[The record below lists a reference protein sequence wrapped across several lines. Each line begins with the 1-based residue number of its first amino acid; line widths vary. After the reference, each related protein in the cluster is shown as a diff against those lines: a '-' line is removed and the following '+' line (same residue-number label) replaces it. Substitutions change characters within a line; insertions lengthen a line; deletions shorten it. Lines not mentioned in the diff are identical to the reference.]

1 MQSLNNWCKL
11 IGNRLCKCFLCLIL
25 FVPPVLAQT
34 SKVKELEQKLK
45 QNMPDTAR
53 LHLLQQVTEAY
64 SSVDPK
70 KKFYYANIYK
80 ELAQKLNNNEAV
92 ADSYVNM
99 GIAYGI
105 QSRLDSALYYFE
117 VAYTQ
122 SQKVKYQLGMGRSLA
137 CMAYAYDRL
146 DDEQESIKYNIKA
159 LDIYKRINYS
169 RGINQCLVN
178 IGSIYYDMKQ
188 YSLAES
194 YFQQALKS
202 YTAAN
207 DKAGVGSV
215 LYELGNCYQAIG
227 QFAKALTHLNQSLEI
242 RESVGDIN
250 GGSLSRKGLG
260 RLYYKLKQ
268 YNEALKHL
276 NIAIKGFQTLHDKF
290 EEATSHTMV
299 ADVYLA
305 MKQDKYAE
313 EHALIALELAQAAQS
328 KIALADALQKLV
340 AVYKM
345 RKQVDKAFEYQSKYV
360 ANQDSI
366 QAENAIKNV
375 TLSEFNRIRVENAEL
390 AKDNNIIT
398 KQNTDYLSRLNKY
411 SSVMVIVIVILAS
424 VVLLLFLQY
433 KRNLEK
439 QAANKLLTQ
448 QKTEIA
454 HFNEELGALNQELN
468 KQMDLSHRQNVELER
483 LNDVK
488 NKFFSIVSHDLRGPL
503 STLHTLLS
511 IYHEGDIGEKELGG
525 LLIKLED
532 TILSTGNFLDN
543 LLEWSKSQFQGIKI
557 TPVNFNIG
565 ACIEDNIKLYDSK
578 VSLKNL
584 TVINYVVQ
592 PVMLYAD
599 QNMISLVIRNLLSNS
614 IKFCNPGDEITFN
627 AEVSEGRTLITL
639 KDTGRGMSEDDQD
652 KVFNLDHTLT
662 TGTQGEK
669 GNHLGLILCRDMVMQ
684 NKGVIWFESKLG
696 EGTTFWIDLPAAITE
711 EAATEAED
719 KLV

>member
-1 MQSLNNWCKL
+1 
-11 IGNRLCKCFLCLIL
+11 
-25 FVPPVLAQT
+25 
-34 SKVKELEQKLK
+34 
-45 QNMPDTAR
+45 MPDTAR
-53 LHLLQQVTEAY
+53 LTLLQQVTEAY

-99 GIAYGI
+99 GISYGI

-117 VAYTQ
+117 VAFTQ

-159 LDIYKRINYS
+159 LDIYKKINYT

-178 IGSIYYDMKQ
+178 IGSIYFDMKQ
-188 YSLAES
+188 YRLAES
-194 YFQQALKS
+194 YFEQALKS
-202 YTAAN
+202 YKSVN
-207 DKAGVGSV
+207 DKAGVGSA
-215 LYELGNCYQAIG
+215 LYELGNCYQVMG
-227 QFAKALTHLNQSLEI
+227 QFSKALSHLNQSLEI

-268 YNEALKHL
+268 YDEALQHF
-276 NIAIKGFQTLHDKF
+276 NIAINGFRTLHDKF
-290 EEATSHTMV
+290 EEATAHTMV

-305 MKQDKYAE
+305 MHQDKHAE
-313 EHALIALELAQAAQS
+313 EHGLIALGLAQDARS
-328 KIALADALQKLV
+328 KIALSDALQKLV

-345 RKQVDKAFEYQSKYV
+345 RNQVDKAFEYQSKYV

-390 AKDNNIIT
+390 AKDNNTIT
-398 KQNTDYLSRLNKY
+398 RQNTDYLARLDKY
-411 SSVMVIVIVILAS
+411 GSIMIIVFVILAS
-424 VVLLLFLQY
+424 VVLLLFVQY
-433 KRNLEK
+433 KRNIEK
-439 QAANKLLTQ
+439 QAANKLLTK
-448 QKTEIA
+448 QKAEIA
-454 HFNEELGALNQELN
+454 HFNEELGMLNAELN
-468 KQMDLSHRQNVELER
+468 KQMDLSHMQNVELER

-488 NKFFSIVSHDLRGPL
+488 NKFFSIVSHDLRSPL
-503 STLHTLLS
+503 TTLHTLLG
-511 IYHEGDIGEKELGG
+511 IYHEGDIDEKELAG

-532 TILSTGNFLDN
+532 TILTTGNFLDN

-557 TPVNFNIG
+557 NAVNFNIG

-578 VSLKNL
+578 IALKNL
-584 TVINYVVQ
+584 VVINHVTQ
-592 PVMLYAD
+592 PVMLHAD

-627 AEVSEGRTLITL
+627 ADVSEGRTLISL

-696 EGTTFWIDLPAAITE
+696 EGTTFWIDLPAEISHETEIITE
-711 EAATEAED
+711 G
-719 KLV
+719 KLT